1 MHEHALPLLMA
12 ASILF
17 FGAVSR
23 RAERSPITAPMAFL
37 ALGLL
42 VGKWGL
48 DWIPLETDSKLIDLL
63 GEFALILVLF
73 TDASRIDLSSLR
85 EAASLPTRLLGLG
98 LPLAIGAGA
107 LAALGL
113 FPEFGVWEALLL
125 AAILAPTDA
134 ALGQAV
140 VSSPLVPQR
149 IRQTL
154 NVESGLNDG
163 MALPVVLLSVSLI
176 ATSGGDRDTLDWLG
190 FAAVQIGLAPVVGA
204 LVGFLGG
211 RLVSETS
218 DAGWMSRPFQ
228 HLSALALSVLAFA
241 LAESLGAN
249 GFISVFVAGAVLG
262 NSAATICECVHDFG
276 EAEGQLLALA
286 MFFLLGA
293 VLAPAQVGQI
303 DPRHLV
309 YALLSLTLIRG
320 IPVLLSLAGSGLDG
334 RSIAF
339 LAWFGPRGLASVLY
353 MLIALEGGALG
364 NHPEIATVITW
375 TVLLSTLAHGLTA
388 YPLAKAYGEY
398 AARAREVGG
407 CGPEYEPTVDA
418 RVRVRFE

>member
-140 VSSPLVPQR
+140 VSSPLR
-149 IRQTL
+149 
-154 NVESGLNDG
+154 
-163 MALPVVLLSVSLI
+163 
-176 ATSGGDRDTLDWLG
+176 
-190 FAAVQIGLAPVVGA
+190 
-204 LVGFLGG
+204 
-211 RLVSETS
+211 
-218 DAGWMSRPFQ
+218 
-228 HLSALALSVLAFA
+228 
-241 LAESLGAN
+241 
-249 GFISVFVAGAVLG
+249 ISVARMCRAPSRC
-262 NSAATICECVHDFG
+262 SASE
-276 EAEGQLLALA
+276 
-286 MFFLLGA
+286 
-293 VLAPAQVGQI
+293 
-303 DPRHLV
+303 
-309 YALLSLTLIRG
+309 
-320 IPVLLSLAGSGLDG
+320 
-334 RSIAF
+334 
-339 LAWFGPRGLASVLY
+339 
-353 MLIALEGGALG
+353 
-364 NHPEIATVITW
+364 
-375 TVLLSTLAHGLTA
+375 
-388 YPLAKAYGEY
+388 
-398 AARAREVGG
+398 
-407 CGPEYEPTVDA
+407 
-418 RVRVRFE
+418 